1 MNQSGKLLLFI
12 ILFSSPFI
20 SSAQKHK
27 KHPIDVRVEIGVNHS
42 FFHKHYPASDY
53 SFSTM
58 YHNIPISFEKNSYAS
73 FQGGIYF
80 ERIVNK
86 RFTASARLLYTSR
99 RTESLYDKVQLQ
111 NYYDTSGISQNYYYS
126 EFSGMVQIPVSM
138 AYRHNRWRMDVGMSV
153 PFFYHRVSNSESFT
167 EKNRGSK
174 SSFIWNEGL
183 DFQLI
188 ALVKLEYELNTERKI
203 NMFASAT
210 HTFFSDNLEKTI
222 YAVGVNVSLS
232 KLFFK

>member
-1 MNQSGKLLLFI
+1 MNKSGKLLLII
-12 ILFSSPFI
+12 ILFLSPFI
-20 SSAQKHK
+20 SSAHKHK
-27 KHPIDVRVEIGVNHS
+27 KHPIDVRAEIGVNHS
-42 FFHKHYPASDY
+42 FFYEHYPYQKPMFSQNIFPIFSRDVKANP
-53 SFSTM
+53 SFLVGANFDWNFNKHFTLSTG
-58 YHNIPISFEKNSYAS
+58 F
-73 FQGGIYF
+73 
-80 ERIVNK
+80 
-86 RFTASARLLYTSR
+86 LYQSR
-99 RTESLYDKVQLQ
+99 RTQIIYDKDQAQ

-138 AYRHNRWRMDVGMSV
+138 AYRHNRWRIDIGVSV

-188 ALVKLEYELNTERKI
+188 ALAKLEYELNTERKI
-203 NMFASAT
+203 NLFASAT

-222 YAVGVNVSLS
+222 YAVGVNLSLS
-232 KLFFK
+232 KLIQK